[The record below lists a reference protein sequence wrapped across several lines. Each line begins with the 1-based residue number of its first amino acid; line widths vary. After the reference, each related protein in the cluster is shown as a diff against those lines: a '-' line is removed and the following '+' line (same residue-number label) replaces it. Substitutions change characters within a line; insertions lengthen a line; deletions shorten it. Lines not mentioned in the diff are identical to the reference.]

1 MSSADFFTLEL
12 LFQFIFRY
20 EIRDDRKKD
29 FYRFDSLFE
38 TLRNDILGAIWEKS
52 RPIPRPRPTYPSN
65 FNPEK
70 QKTAQ
75 GKEEPSVY
83 NSFHAGPHS
92 NFKPGDHETPPAGAQ
107 NSKPDFYSA
116 QTGNNFVSLNHTA
129 KNYTTTKV
137 ESYLS
142 HLGDSFSS
150 QTTDNF
156 LSHNACDSIQS
167 RDYVPQG
174 NTSYGYNLYTRAGAE
189 LNQRTKLLT
198 SADIELIKLE
208 IMSSLKSEI
217 QDTAK
222 EVTSDL
228 LNYSNNAS
236 MLPTIDSE
244 LYQTHL
250 YTQL

>member
-1 MSSADFFTLEL
+1 MAVLFYLKIYTL
-12 LFQFIFRY
+12 FSFRY

-29 FYRFDSLFE
+29 TVKFE
-38 TLRNDILGAIWEKS
+38 ALIETIRNEILGAIFEKS
-52 RPIPRPRPTYPSN
+52 SAIPRPRPTYPSN
-65 FNPEK
+65 FNPDK
-70 QKTAQ
+70 SKGGQ
-75 GKEEPSVY
+75 GLEEPSMY
-83 NSFHAGPHS
+83 NAIPSGSHS
-92 NFKPGDHETPPAGAQ
+92 NIRHSENEPPVVGAHNVKNEYYSTP
-107 NSKPDFYSA
+107 S
-116 QTGNNFVSLNHTA
+116 GNNFVSLNQSA

-156 LSHNACDSIQS
+156 PTHNLCDTLQS
-167 RDYVPQG
+167 RDYYPQG
-174 NTSYGYNLYTRAGAE
+174 NTSYGYNLYARGASD
-189 LNQRTKLLT
+189 LNQRTKLL
-198 SADIELIKLE
+198 SPNDIELIKLE

-228 LNYSNNAS
+228 LNYSNNAA
-236 MLPTIDSE
+236 MLPSINSE